1 MKEQTYSLFVIS
13 NILLKKKLK
22 WTGGKERG
30 ERGKGK
36 GIEEYRQ
43 KERKEERKK
52 ENSYLENSILI
63 DGLPW
68 WLNDKESTYNSKAE
82 TLLCQQR
89 FV

>member
-1 MKEQTYSLFVIS
+1 MDRRK
-13 NILLKKKLK
+13 
-22 WTGGKERG
+22 GKRREG
-30 ERGKGK
+30 EREGDRR
-36 GIEEYRQ
+36 IQ
-43 KERKEERKK
+43 TERKKEIKKERKK